1 MAINGIPGT
10 DYSGIINQTQTGN
23 LENTLNTLDKEKITD
38 EKMYEACKEFE
49 TYMIEQIYK
58 SMEKTVIKADE
69 DENQYMEYFGDMQ
82 VQEYAKI
89 AMEQGGFG
97 LAKQLYEAMVNNQGP
112 TSITGITPES
122 AERP

>member
-23 LENTLNTLDKEKITD
+23 LENTLNNIDKDKITD
-38 EKMYEACKEFE
+38 QKMYEACKEFE

-58 SMEKTVIKADE
+58 SMEKTVMKADE